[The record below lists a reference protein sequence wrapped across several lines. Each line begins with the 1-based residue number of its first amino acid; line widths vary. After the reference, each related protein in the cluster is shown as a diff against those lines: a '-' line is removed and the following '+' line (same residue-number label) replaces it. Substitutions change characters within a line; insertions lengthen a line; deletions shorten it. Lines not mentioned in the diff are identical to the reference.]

1 MIGGTLTLGNTAG
14 VAVGQI
20 FVTADKPRYI
30 KGLSISMG
38 LAAVALCCVA
48 ALMVGMHVVNKR
60 RAERIREAEEKGQ
73 PLPHEPEKGDY
84 DVHFKYSL

>member
-1 MIGGTLTLGNTAG
+1 MVGGSLTLGNTAG

-30 KGLSISMG
+30 PGISIAMG
-38 LAAVALCCVA
+38 LAALAVVCVA
-48 ALMVGMHVVNKR
+48 VLMIGMHIVNKK
-60 RAERIREAEEKGQ
+60 RAKKILIAEQEGN
-73 PLPHEPEKGDY
+73 PLPHQPEKGDY